1 MDDRDDINEI
11 LNIVDVYNDYK
22 PRRQFW
28 KRNRLNPIVYI
39 KSEELFKLTY
49 QFNKENVKKIA

>member
-39 KSEELFKLTY
+39 ESEELFKMDLFT
-49 QFNKENVKKIA
+49 FF